1 LGIAG
6 TISRNHVQLVFGSRT
21 AAHLLCVFDTG
32 LGSRQNGWRRSVLKR
47 CVDIVL
53 SVSLLIVAVPIL
65 AAAAIA
71 IEFDSEGPVFFVQ
84 ARMGRG
90 FRRFALFKLRTMRV
104 NCEGTAITLGVD
116 PRITRVGHWLRWSK
130 VDELPQLW
138 NVLRGEMSMVGPRP
152 VIPELAFEFVKS
164 YLRLLEVRPGLTDPA
179 SMKYC
184 REEEL
189 LALFPDPLRHFKTV
203 ITPDKL
209 RISAAYLDHSTVR
222 SDLRVLIGTALAL
235 FPSNRLQHFIR
246 VHSFQHSEAA
256 NMAFAEPIQRAEA
269 QQVIEEM

>member
-1 LGIAG
+1 
-6 TISRNHVQLVFGSRT
+6 
-21 AAHLLCVFDTG
+21 
-32 LGSRQNGWRRSVLKR
+32 VLKR

-53 SVSLLIVAVPIL
+53 SVFLLLVSLPIL
-65 AAAAIA
+65 VLAAIA
-71 IEFDSEGPVFFVQ
+71 IEFDSEGPVLFVQ
-84 ARMGRG
+84 PRMGRG
-90 FRRFALFKLRTMRV
+90 FKRFALFKLRTMRMH
-104 NCEGTAITLGVD
+104 CEGTAITLGVD

-152 VIPELAFEFVKS
+152 VIPELVFEFVKA
-164 YLRLLEVRPGLTDPA
+164 YLRLLDVRPGLTDPA

-209 RISAAYLDHSTVR
+209 RISAAYLDRATVW
-222 SDLRVLIGTALAL
+222 SDLGVLMGTALAL
-235 FPSNRLQHFIR
+235 FPSNRVQRFIR
-246 VHSFQHSEAA
+246 MHSFQHSDAA
-256 NMAFAEPIQRAEA
+256 DMAFAEPISRAEA
-269 QQVIEEM
+269 QRVIEEM